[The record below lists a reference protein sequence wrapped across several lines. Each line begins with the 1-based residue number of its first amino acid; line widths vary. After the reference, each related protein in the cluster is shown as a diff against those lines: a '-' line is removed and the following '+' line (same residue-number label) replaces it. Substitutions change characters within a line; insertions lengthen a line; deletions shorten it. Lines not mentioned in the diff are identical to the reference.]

1 MHAWRMRPVRRRADD
16 DNNWN
21 REEVNLK
28 LLLCTPGTRHG
39 AGSPKARR
47 VHPRCSPC
55 RGTPLLVAALLSAT
69 PFAPMTTNSIRPC
82 LVARRL
88 KADTLGDKIPRE
100 RYTIVWQRA
109 RTALDPGGLTAAVG
123 NVTHERAWRDG

>member
-55 RGTPLLVAALLSAT
+55 RGTPLLVAALPLGHTVRPNDDQLHKAVFSSA
-69 PFAPMTTNSIRPC
+69 PPQSGH
-82 LVARRL
+82 AR
-88 KADTLGDKIPRE
+88 
-100 RYTIVWQRA
+100 
-109 RTALDPGGLTAAVG
+109 
-123 NVTHERAWRDG
+123 